1 MNSRV
6 KELDF
11 LKCIFIILMIIFHLV
26 YIGDSYPYAKQVVY
40 TFHMSAFLIISGYLN
55 NVNKEIKAFGQSLL
69 WIFIPYVCMETGY
82 VIMSAILP
90 VREKITE
97 LSAGLLL
104 HKAIIAPMGP
114 YWYLHTLMLCNASYY
129 LMYRMTNKW
138 KGITRFILLGIL
150 LYGLSELKLL
160 TFANAIYFLAG
171 VAIRQSGNNI
181 IRIFQPSLLA
191 LFPLIILCYFPENL
205 NRGTLAGVT
214 ITYLV
219 ISLLL
224 AIYTYLTELI
234 KRILLYIG
242 SNTLVI
248 LLFSPVFTI
257 LSKLYLPLFAF
268 DATGICFTIV
278 SVVFVICGC
287 FGVTYIFDRLH
298 ISPYF
303 LGKKQMLPPYS
314 SAD

>member
-1 MNSRV
+1 
-6 KELDF
+6 
-11 LKCIFIILMIIFHLV
+11 
-26 YIGDSYPYAKQVVY
+26 
-40 TFHMSAFLIISGYLN
+40 
-55 NVNKEIKAFGQSLL
+55 
-69 WIFIPYVCMETGY
+69 
-82 VIMSAILP
+82 
-90 VREKITE
+90 
-97 LSAGLLL
+97 
-104 HKAIIAPMGP
+104 
-114 YWYLHTLMLCNASYY
+114 MLCNASYY

-181 IRIFQPSLLA
+181 IRIFQPSLLT

-234 KRILLYIG
+234 KGFFFILA
-242 SNTLVI
+242 VI
-248 LLFSPVFTI
+248 HWLFCSFHLCLLFCQNSTCRSL
-257 LSKLYLPLFAF
+257 LSMRQAF
-268 DATGICFTIV
+268 V
-278 SVVFVICGC
+278 L
-287 FGVTYIFDRLH
+287 R
-298 ISPYF
+298 
-303 LGKKQMLPPYS
+303 
-314 SAD
+314 